1 MTLIPKLQ
9 APELKPA
16 EELKQIGHGWAGGQ
30 WGNAEERSAVT
41 RVTVL
46 HQELTHSPVTE
57 RDNLD
62 FS

>member
-1 MTLIPKLQ
+1 MVGVKIHKQ
-9 APELKPA
+9 
-16 EELKQIGHGWAGGQ
+16 QIGHGWAGGQ